1 MVFSSSAFHLGVR
14 VATCLGP
21 VSSGKKKKKRG
32 VGGRISS
39 LFILFMENG
48 KMPEMGTKLRR
59 VERGC
64 LSLEL
69 GNIVQLMHT
78 GRILQESELEV

>member
-1 MVFSSSAFHLGVR
+1 
-14 VATCLGP
+14 
-21 VSSGKKKKKRG
+21 
-32 VGGRISS
+32 
-39 LFILFMENG
+39 
-48 KMPEMGTKLRR
+48 MPEMGTKLRR

-78 GRILQESELEV
+78 GRILQELELEV